1 MEFYNED
8 HYQQMYRKLDQREDV
23 SLHENSRTDR
33 ISYDHFVHRKNC
45 RHQRVEKVKRCNF
58 SIRDL
63 NTVPSIDKQ
72 TINQSR
78 NEQIYT
84 YTSHST
90 CLIMQTYTVN
100 ESNVQ
105 TMYAD
110 SNIQLALLTV
120 LYSALTCQVNARDRT
135 REDREREEEKR
146 IEENSNNLSRKKQ
159 SMHDYPTPVSPFI
172 YVYMEQ

>member
-1 MEFYNED
+1 
-8 HYQQMYRKLDQREDV
+8 
-23 SLHENSRTDR
+23 
-33 ISYDHFVHRKNC
+33 
-45 RHQRVEKVKRCNF
+45 
-58 SIRDL
+58 
-63 NTVPSIDKQ
+63 
-72 TINQSR
+72 
-78 NEQIYT
+78 
-84 YTSHST
+84 
-90 CLIMQTYTVN
+90 
-100 ESNVQ
+100 
-105 TMYAD
+105 MYAD